1 MVRKAVIFVD
11 ANNWYHNLKY
21 STKPSN
27 VDICRLGEFISRKY
41 DFDIL
46 EIRWYTS
53 MPDRQDNEYKYKM
66 QRSFLGHL
74 QKQGV
79 KIVTRKLQKLSNK
92 ELKRRRQELVD
103 AWYLCEV
110 CKPIVNEAFLDI
122 ADNQKKEK
130 GIDVWIAIDMVK
142 AAIDGVGCCVLISG
156 DADFVP
162 AFDLIKE
169 VGKDVLS
176 VSVSRGYSNELR
188 QKFPYL
194 VLKKEDLNK
203 CLKEYKK

>member
-1 MVRKAVIFVD
+1 MVKKSIIFID

-21 STKPSN
+21 SIRPSKID
-27 VDICRLGEFISRKY
+27 VCKLGEFLSEKY
-41 DFDIL
+41 DLGVI

-53 MPDRQDNEYKYKM
+53 MPDREDDELKYKM
-66 QRSFLGHL
+66 QRAFLGYL

-79 KIVTRKLQKLSNK
+79 KVITRKLQKLSTK
-92 ELKRRRQELVD
+92 ELKKKRREIIE
-103 AWYLCEV
+103 AWDLCKV
-110 CKPIVNEAFLDI
+110 CKPIVDEAFLDI

-142 AAIDGVGCCVLISG
+142 AAIEDVDCCVLVSG

-162 AFDLIKE
+162 AFNLIKE
-169 VGKDVLS
+169 IGKDVLS
-176 VSVSRGYSNELR
+176 ISVPRGYSNELR

-194 VLKKEDLNK
+194 ILKKEYLNK
-203 CLKEYKK
+203 CLKDVEK